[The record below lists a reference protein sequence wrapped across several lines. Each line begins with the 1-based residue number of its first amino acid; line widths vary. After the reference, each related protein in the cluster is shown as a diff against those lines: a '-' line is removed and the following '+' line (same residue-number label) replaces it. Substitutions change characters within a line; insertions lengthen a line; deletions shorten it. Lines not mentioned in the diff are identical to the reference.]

1 MMCVLTLWFLTCACA
16 HPFRH
21 NHHHHQQFN
30 AADGGSSNVSK
41 YNVWGSGWYIKHWLG
56 LLEAF
61 WGVGF
66 PSYLIFDSWWL
77 LPGFR
82 PQISLNSPAGM
93 RKDPSMELLRI
104 GQLKALSSP
113 DPQRGPFV
121 ISNHNSA
128 VLTIGED
135 WGWTK
140 LANMCSRFL
149 LTTQSRFVQIG
160 STSEVASYAN
170 SKSGPQPRQ

>member
-1 MMCVLTLWFLTCACA
+1 MQLVVLPMHQSTLYEVEVDTSNIDWGFLK
-16 HPFRH
+16 PF
-21 NHHHHQQFN
+21 
-30 AADGGSSNVSK
+30 G
-41 YNVWGSGWYIKHWLG
+41 
-56 LLEAF
+56 
-61 WGVGF
+61 GVGF

-104 GQLKALSSP
+104 GQLKGP
-113 DPQRGPFV
+113 FKPRPQRGPFV
-121 ISNHNSA
+121 ISNHISA
-128 VLTIGED
+128 VLTIGKE

-149 LTTQSRFVQIG
+149 LTTQSRFVQTG
-160 STSEVASYAN
+160 STSEVGWDAN
-170 SKSGPQPRQ
+170 SKSGP